1 MNTHLDRALRDA
13 LGDLAEAEGP
23 PPTGLAR
30 AAVRQAGRR
39 RRSRIMLG
47 VTAGI
52 AVLGAVP
59 FAVAGL
65 ASNGGSAP
73 ETAGGQPL
81 PPHVITAY
89 AGIPNPADPGP
100 ADDASLL
107 LNYSTG
113 QYVEV
118 PYNVVVPSPDGSHA
132 IVEDGDNSAA
142 HPSRIGVLDRATL
155 KVRWLPG
162 NRGYQGGA
170 SWSPDGGR
178 FVLTDRPRQG
188 SSGFIIVDASTLAES
203 VVGVPDVETANVI
216 GQSVVWTPGG
226 TELALV
232 LSATIN
238 EATHVIQGI
247 RNYNLDGSVKRTVAV
262 NNLPADTAVFAPD
275 GVRLVVSGYGGQTT
289 QIIDTSTGAATAL
302 PSADHVVGWVDGT
315 HLLMSAVQKSSAN
328 GQTSALPA
336 DLPIIDLTGHS
347 TGTVHIP
354 QAAAK
359 ATSVHIGSSAGL
371 TPNAVALAF

>member
-1 MNTHLDRALRDA
+1 MNTHLDQALRDA
-13 LGDLAEAEGP
+13 LEDVAEAEGP

-65 ASNGGSAP
+65 ASNGGTAP

-100 ADDASLL
+100 ADDTSLL

-132 IVEDGDNSAA
+132 IVEDGDNGAA
-142 HPSRIGVLDRATL
+142 HPSRIGVLDRVTL
-155 KVRWLPG
+155 QVRWLPG
-162 NRGYQGGA
+162 NRGHQGGA

-188 SSGFIIVDASTLAES
+188 PSGFIIVDASTLAES
-203 VVGVPDVETANVI
+203 VVGVPDVETANMI

-238 EATHVIQGI
+238 QATQVIQDI
-247 RNYNLDGSVKRTVAV
+247 RYYNLDGSVKRTVAV
-262 NNLPADTAVFAPD
+262 NNLPADNAVLAPD
-275 GVRLVVSGYGGQTT
+275 GARLVVSGYHQTT
-289 QIIDTSTGAATAL
+289 QVIDTSTGAATAL

-315 HLLMSAVQKSSAN
+315 HLLMSAVQEHSAN
-328 GQTSALPA
+328 GQTPALPT
-336 DLPIIDLTGHS
+336 DLRIIDLTGQS
-347 TGTVHIP
+347 TATVHIP